1 MHQQEIKSTL
11 HYGLNASRHRKKVSM
26 KTNLEQELVKQAVL
40 LVILCAQT
48 HYKSAAYL

>member
-26 KTNLEQELVKQAVL
+26 KINLEQELVKQAV
-40 LVILCAQT
+40 
-48 HYKSAAYL
+48 SAFGYFMCLNTI